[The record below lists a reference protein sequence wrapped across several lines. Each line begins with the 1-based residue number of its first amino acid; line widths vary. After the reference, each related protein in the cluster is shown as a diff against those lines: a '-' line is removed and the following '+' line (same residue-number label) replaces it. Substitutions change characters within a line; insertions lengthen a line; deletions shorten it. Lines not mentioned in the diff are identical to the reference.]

1 MPGPDFVT
9 LIDYDG
15 PISTPEVTTLPLGR
29 PFALLAPHPQPASA
43 WSHLRFAL
51 ARDATVTVRVVDVSG
66 REQARLAAG
75 EYAAGVYE
83 VSWDA
88 SEAPAGVYWAT
99 LDADGQTVASRRVV
113 VAR

>member
-1 MPGPDFVT
+1 
-9 LIDYDG
+9 
-15 PISTPEVTTLPLGR
+15 
-29 PFALLAPHPQPASA
+29 
-43 WSHLRFAL
+43 
-51 ARDATVTVRVVDVSG
+51 
-66 REQARLAAG
+66 
-75 EYAAGVYE
+75 VYE